1 MCERITQETGIPA
14 CTSVLAFNEVMQM
27 TGRTR
32 FGLAS
37 PYLEDVQARIVQNYG
52 ANGFECVAERHLG
65 RHVNFEFSEVTPEQI
80 GQMVREVAAAGP
92 QCITT
97 FCTNLRAANLVPA
110 LEAELGVPVYDTVS
124 TAVWKALHL
133 CGVDTRRVEGWG
145 RLFAEVH

>member
-52 ANGFECVAERHLG
+52 ANGFECVAERHLDA
-65 RHVNFEFSEVTPEQI
+65 T
-80 GQMVREVAAAGP
+80 
-92 QCITT
+92 
-97 FCTNLRAANLVPA
+97 
-110 LEAELGVPVYDTVS
+110 
-124 TAVWKALHL
+124 
-133 CGVDTRRVEGWG
+133 
-145 RLFAEVH
+145 

>member
-1 MCERITQETGIPA
+1 M
-14 CTSVLAFNEVMQM
+14 
-27 TGRTR
+27 
-32 FGLAS
+32 
-37 PYLEDVQARIVQNYG
+37 
-52 ANGFECVAERHLG
+52 
-65 RHVNFEFSEVTPEQI
+65 NFEFSEVTPEQI